1 MWTQHHCNPDIIISG
16 INEGLNIGKSKIYSG
31 TVSAALAACN
41 RGYKAYAQSCKE
53 GTLND
58 TGEPIYFIKEIL
70 KYLIFEEKSYSVNKS
85 NINIISS
92 DCGIKILEE
101 SIVIDKSAIYNP
113 IKLEGKYKLRMK
125 DDLKPLG
132 MFGETI
138 LIGSLKI

>member
-1 MWTQHHCNPDIIISG
+1 M
-16 INEGLNIGKSKIYSG
+16 
-31 TVSAALAACN
+31 
-41 RGYKAYAQSCKE
+41 
-53 GTLND
+53 ND
-58 TGEPIYFIKEIL
+58 TSEPIYFIKEIL